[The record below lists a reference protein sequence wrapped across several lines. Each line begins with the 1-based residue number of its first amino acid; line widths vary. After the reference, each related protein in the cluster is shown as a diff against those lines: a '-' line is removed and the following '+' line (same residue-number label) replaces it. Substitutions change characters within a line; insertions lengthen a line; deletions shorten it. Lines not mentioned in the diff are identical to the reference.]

1 MKSTLPFLA
10 FLATSLHGVSA
21 FGLLKTVT
29 KPFGG
34 KELKVASTDDVAV
47 SGLNPMPASAK
58 VENVK
63 LQAPVTFLSAIT
75 EAEVL
80 EAQIAWGDSL
90 VKISLEYELN
100 GFAAAKALA
109 EKEIEQLYGYQY
121 GPVLFKPTLS
131 GGDQTFRTSKEGALA
146 YFVGG
151 DPNFPNDTGFAL
163 KNWRKVEI
171 ENASIVIYG
180 TTASTLG
187 NVVMYNSK
195 GEATVVD
202 KSWKFFKG
210 LDGLKIIGHHSSLPY
225 EPSPQDITE
234 QDILDL
240 QQKWGNALIA
250 ISDTYAAEGYEAAK
264 ELAAT
269 VVDAAY
275 GYQYGPV
282 LFKPTLAS
290 GDQTFRTTREGAIS
304 YFVGGFPEYPNDKGF
319 AIQGWKKFEVENAA
333 IQVNGASG
341 TSVGLVTVTKADG
354 SVTKLEK
361 TWTFLKAKDGQVVF
375 TGHHSSLPYVPTK
388 AAITE
393 QEVLDMQETWGNALC
408 AISEKFEKEG
418 FDAAK
423 ALATEVVDTAYGYKF
438 GPVLFKPTLASG
450 DQSFRTTR
458 EGAIAYF
465 VGSDPVYPKDKG
477 FAIQGWV
484 NVEHK
489 NAAIYL
495 DGSTGTSVGNVIITN
510 KDGSVTTVE
519 KTWTFMKCPDG
530 KVHIMG
536 HHSSIPFSPSK
547 PVITE
552 EELLD
557 MQETWGDALVAIS
570 DVYEKE
576 GFDAAKALATK
587 VVDTAYGYKFGPVLF
602 KPTLANGDQSFRTT
616 REGAISYFVGGDP
629 AYPNDKGFAIQG
641 WVDVEHKNAAIYLD
655 GSTGTSV
662 GNVIITN
669 KDGSVTTVEK
679 TWTFMKCPDNQV
691 HIMGHHSSLPFAPAK
706 PVITEAE
713 VLEMQQRWG
722 NALVAISD
730 VYEADG
736 YDAAKALATEVV
748 DTAYGYQFGPV
759 LFKPT
764 LASGDQTFRVTRD
777 GAISYFVGGNP
788 EYPSDKGFAIQGWKH
803 VEMENAAIYMDGS
816 TGTSVGLVKITNK
829 DGSVTTVEK
838 TWTFQ
843 KCKDGKVH
851 IMGHHS
857 SVPFKPAKPIITESE
872 VLDMQKKWGD
882 ALVAISTEY
891 AKNGFDAAKALATEV
906 VDSAYG
912 YKFGPVLFKPTL
924 ASGDQSF
931 RVTREGA
938 IAYFVGG
945 DPAYPN
951 DKGFAIQGWV
961 DVEHKNAAIYLDGS
975 TGTSV
980 GNVIIKNKD
989 GSVTTVEK
997 TWTFMKCPD
1006 NQVHIMGHHSSLPY
1020 APSTDGQPAKKSKR
1034 DRLAKLF
1041 GIAK

>member
-1 MKSTLPFLA
+1 MKSLITLCA
-10 FLATSLHGVSA
+10 FLAASLYDVSA
-21 FGLLKTVT
+21 FGFLT
-29 KPFGG
+29 KPFAA
-34 KELKVASTDDVAV
+34 KVKTPSAET
-47 SGLNPMPASAK
+47 GLNPIPASASVDK
-58 VENVK
+58 VK
-63 LQAPVTFLSAIT
+63 IQAPVTFLSAIS
-75 EAEVL
+75 EEEVL
-80 EAQIAWGDSL
+80 NAQKAWGDSL
-90 VKISLEYELN
+90 VKISLEYEMN
-100 GFAAAKALA
+100 GFAAAKELA
-109 EKEIEQLYGYQY
+109 EKEIDILYGYKY

-131 GGDQTFRTSKEGALA
+131 SGDQTFRTTREGALA

-187 NVVMYNSK
+187 NVVLYNSN
-195 GEATVVD
+195 GDATVVD

-210 LDGLKIIGHHSSLPY
+210 LDGLKIIGHHSSLPF
-225 EPSPQDITE
+225 EPSPEKITE
-234 QDILDL
+234 DDVLDL
-240 QQKWGNALIA
+240 QKKWGEALVA
-250 ISDTYAAEGYEAAK
+250 ISDKYEAEGYEAAK
-264 ELAAT
+264 ELAT
-269 VVDAAY
+269 KVVDTAY

-304 YFVGGFPEYPNDKGF
+304 YFVGGNPEYPNDKGF
-319 AIQGWKKFEVENAA
+319 AIQGWTNVEVENAA
-333 IQVNGASG
+333 LKIDGSTG
-341 TSVGLVTVTKADG
+341 TSVGLVKITNKDG
-354 SVTKLEK
+354 SVTTVEK
-361 TWTFLKAKDGQVVF
+361 TWTFLKAKDGKVVF
-375 TGHHSSLPYVPTK
+375 TGHHSSLPYVPAK
-388 AAITE
+388 AVITE
-393 QEVLDMQETWGNALC
+393 QEVLDMQETWGKALVS
-408 AISEKFEKEG
+408 ISEKFEKEG

-423 ALATEVVDTAYGYKF
+423 ELATAVVDSAYGYKF

-465 VGSDPVYPKDKG
+465 VGSDPAYPNDSG
-477 FAIQGWV
+477 FAIKGWT

-536 HHSSIPFSPSK
+536 HHSSIPFTPAK
-547 PVITE
+547 PIITE
-552 EELLD
+552 QEVLD

-570 DVYEKE
+570 ETFE
-576 GFDAAKALATK
+576 ANGFEAAKELATK

-602 KPTLANGDQSFRTT
+602 KPTLASGDQSFRTT
-616 REGAISYFVGGDP
+616 REGAIAYFVGSSPD
-629 AYPNDKGFAIQG
+629 YPDDTGFAIKG
-641 WVDVEHKNAAIYLD
+641 WTNVEHKNAAIYLD

-679 TWTFMKCPDNQV
+679 TWTFMKCPDGKV
-691 HIMGHHSSLPFAPAK
+691 HIMGHHSSLPFTPAK
-706 PVITEAE
+706 PIITEAE
-713 VLEMQQRWG
+713 VLDMQKKWG

-730 VYEADG
+730 VYEAEG
-736 YDAAKALATEVV
+736 FDAAKELATTVV
-748 DTAYGYQFGPV
+748 DTAYGYQYGPV

-764 LASGDQTFRVTRD
+764 LASGDQTFRTTRD
-777 GAISYFVGGNP
+777 GAISYFVGGDP
-788 EYPSDKGFAIQGWKH
+788 EYPKDSGFAIKGWKK

-843 KCKDGKVH
+843 KCADGKVH

-857 SVPFKPAKPIITESE
+857 SVPFTPAKPIITEAE

-882 ALVAISTEY
+882 ALVAISTMFD
-891 AKNGFDAAKALATEV
+891 KKGFEAAKALATKV
-906 VDSAYG
+906 VDTAYG

-924 ASGDQSF
+924 ATGDQSF
-931 RVTREGA
+931 RTTREGA

-945 DPAYPN
+945 DPTYPN
-951 DKGFAIQGWV
+951 DSGFAIKGWTK
-961 DVEHKNAAIYLDGS
+961 VEHKNAAMYLDGS

-980 GNVIIKNKD
+980 GNVIITNKD

-1006 NQVHIMGHHSSLPY
+1006 NEVHIMGHHSSLPY
-1020 APSTDGQPAKKSKR
+1020 APTTGESVAEKKPLSRFYKFFGKAK
-1034 DRLAKLF
+1034 
-1041 GIAK
+1041 

>member
-1 MKSTLPFLA
+1 M
-10 FLATSLHGVSA
+10 
-21 FGLLKTVT
+21 
-29 KPFGG
+29 
-34 KELKVASTDDVAV
+34 
-47 SGLNPMPASAK
+47 
-58 VENVK
+58 
-63 LQAPVTFLSAIT
+63 
-75 EAEVL
+75 
-80 EAQIAWGDSL
+80 
-90 VKISLEYELN
+90 Y
-100 GFAAAKALA
+100 GFAAAKKLA
-109 EKEIEQLYGYQY
+109 EKEIDSLYGYQY

-131 GGDQTFRTSKEGALA
+131 GGDQTFRTTKEGALA

-163 KNWRKVEI
+163 KNWRKVEV
-171 ENASIVIYG
+171 ENASIMIHG

-187 NVVMYNSK
+187 NVVFYNNN
-195 GEATVVD
+195 GQATVVD

-234 QDILDL
+234 QEVLDM
-240 QQKWGNALIA
+240 QQKWGDALIA
-250 ISDTYAAEGYEAAK
+250 ISDTFEDKGYDAAK
-264 ELAAT
+264 ALAT
-269 VVDAAY
+269 KVVDSAY

-304 YFVGGFPEYPNDKGF
+304 YFVGGDPAYPKDSGF

-333 IQVNGASG
+333 ISVNGATG
-341 TSVGLVTVTKADG
+341 TSVGLVKVTKKDG
-354 SVTKLEK
+354 SVTLLEK

-375 TGHHSSLPYVPTK
+375 TGHHSSLPYVPAK
-388 AAITE
+388 PVITE
-393 QEVLDMQETWGNALC
+393 QEVLDMQETWGKALC
-408 AISEKFEKEG
+408 AISSTYEKEG

-423 ALATEVVDTAYGYKF
+423 ALATEVVDSAYGYKF

-458 EGAIAYF
+458 DGAISYF
-465 VGSDPVYPKDKG
+465 VGSDPAYPKDSG
-477 FAIQGWV
+477 FAIKGWT

-536 HHSSIPFSPSK
+536 HHSSVPFTPAK

-552 EELLD
+552 QEVLD
-557 MQETWGDALVAIS
+557 MQETWGEALCAIS
-570 DVYEKE
+570 TTYDKE

-587 VVDTAYGYKFGPVLF
+587 VVDSAYGYKFGPVLF
-602 KPTLANGDQSFRTT
+602 KPTLASGDQSFRTT
-616 REGAISYFVGGDP
+616 REGAISYFVGSDP
-629 AYPNDKGFAIQG
+629 EYPNDSGFAIKG
-641 WVDVEHKNAAIYLD
+641 WTNVEHKNAAIYLD

-679 TWTFMKCPDNQV
+679 TWTFMKCPDGKV
-691 HIMGHHSSLPFAPAK
+691 HIMGHHSSVPFTPAK
-706 PVITEAE
+706 PIITEAE
-713 VLEMQQRWG
+713 ILDMQEQWG

-730 VYEADG
+730 LYETDG
-736 YDAAKALATEVV
+736 YNAAKDLATKVV
-748 DTAYGYQFGPV
+748 DTAYGYQYGPV

-764 LASGDQTFRVTRD
+764 LASGDQTFRTTRD

-788 EYPSDKGFAIQGWKH
+788 EYPKDKGFAIQGWKK
-803 VEMENAAIYMDGS
+803 VEMENAAIYMDAS

-838 TWTFQ
+838 TWTFM
-843 KCKDGKVH
+843 KCPDGNVH

-857 SVPFKPAKPIITESE
+857 SVPFTPAKPIITEAE

-882 ALVAISTEY
+882 ALVEISAVY
-891 AKNGFDAAKALATEV
+891 GKKGFKAAKELATEV

-951 DKGFAIQGWV
+951 DKGFAIQGWTK
-961 DVEHKNAAIYLDGS
+961 VEHKNAAMYLDGS

-980 GNVIIKNKD
+980 GNVIITNKD

-997 TWTFMKCPD
+997 TWTFMKCQD
-1006 NQVHIMGHHSSLPY
+1006 SQVHIMGHHSSIPY
-1020 APSTDGQPAKKSKR
+1020 APISQGEPVVAKKRGKLN
-1034 DRLAKLF
+1034 RLANLVGLGK
-1041 GIAK
+1041 